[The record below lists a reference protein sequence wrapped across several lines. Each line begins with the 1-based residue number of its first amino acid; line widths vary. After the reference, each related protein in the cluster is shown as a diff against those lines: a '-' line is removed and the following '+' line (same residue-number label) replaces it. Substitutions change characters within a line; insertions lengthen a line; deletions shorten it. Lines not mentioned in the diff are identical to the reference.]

1 MLPSFFRRRYDSDEV
16 SGRHAY
22 TPLEDADESKE
33 FKSLVDEV
41 EGYSPQ
47 QEEEQSFSNE
57 TQRQNGLKRALK
69 TFAWL
74 IPTFLEPKRAEAKP
88 LRSTAWLGNGHHTDD
103 FG

>member
-1 MLPSFFRRRYDSDEV
+1 MLPSFIRRRYDLDEV

-22 TPLEDADESKE
+22 TRLEDADEGKE

-47 QEEEQSFSNE
+47 QEEEQSFPNE
-57 TQRQNGLKRALK
+57 TQRQHGLRRALK
-69 TFAWL
+69 TLAWL
-74 IPTFLEPKRAEAKP
+74 VPSFLEPKRVEAKP
-88 LRSTAWLGNGHHTDD
+88 LRSTAWLGNANHTDP